1 MWACL
6 SSTCT
11 SSPSTFNNIRVVHL
25 NGCVEYFDEPISASQ
40 VIGNPPK
47 HFICTSI
54 QLLSSSSKP
63 LVGDTQLQPGIV
75 YFMLPY
81 TILQSDVSPLDLA
94 CLAKRL
100 TTIAKT
106 RDKTLKT
113 GMNMRMNDGERRPLR
128 LQQWKPLLD
137 TIRERSFNMRS
148 ESDLQEFE
156 LITRKE
162 RKKVSSMV
170 LY

>member
-6 SSTCT
+6 SCT

-25 NGCVEYFDEPISASQ
+25 NGCVEYFDQPISACQ

-47 HFICTSI
+47 HFLCTSI

-106 RDKTLKT
+106 RDKSLKN
-113 GMNMRMNDGERRPLR
+113 GMNMRMNEGERRGCR
-128 LQQWKPLLD
+128 LQPWKPILD
-137 TIRERSFNMRS
+137 TIKERSFNMRS
-148 ESDLQEFE
+148 ESDLQELE

-162 RKKVSSMV
+162 RKKISKV

>member
-1 MWACL
+1 MWGCV
-6 SSTCT
+6 SCT
-11 SSPSTFNNIRVVHL
+11 SPPSTFNNIRVVHL
-25 NGCVEYFDEPISASQ
+25 NGYVEYFDQPISASQ
-40 VIGNPPK
+40 VIGNPQK

-63 LVGDTQLQPGIV
+63 MVGDTQLQPGIV

-81 TILQSDVSPLDLA
+81 TILQSDVSPVNLA

-106 RDKTLKT
+106 RYKSLKS
-113 GMNMRMNDGERRPLR
+113 GMNMRMNEGERRNFR
-128 LQQWKPLLD
+128 LQPWKPILD

-148 ESDLQEFE
+148 ESDLQELE

-162 RKKVSSMV
+162 RKKVSKVVYS
-170 LY
+170 L